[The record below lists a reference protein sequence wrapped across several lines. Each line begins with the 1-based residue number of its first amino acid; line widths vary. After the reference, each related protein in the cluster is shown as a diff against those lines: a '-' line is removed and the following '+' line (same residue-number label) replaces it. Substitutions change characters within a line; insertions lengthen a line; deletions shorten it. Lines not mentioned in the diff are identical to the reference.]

1 MAKKI
6 IKLTEGDIEN
16 IVKKVI
22 EEQGYGGDRGT
33 PSGALSKEEK
43 KEIKQLRKD
52 GTISRDEYKQ
62 LKNNPFRYSPSWE
75 GKDSGIL
82 NFKAQNELYPVAI
95 NVSSYDFFIYYLT
108 EISSIGK
115 IITPPT
121 PPTPPN
127 EVITIPIYNV
137 QGSSLPYADNMVM
150 PYFDKYPEANVQF
163 KKIVNDFI
171 KYINAGGGD
180 KLTNVTIKGSADS
193 ARPSLKWP
201 SGYSKLDHPSAKP
214 YNGKTDPK
222 EMNQYLADMRANQ
235 YAQAVINAIKE
246 ETGFDLKIKVLKGDN
261 FYGQGDGKRGEEFR
275 KITLEPNAEQY
286 EVVNKETI
294 PGKGGTKAVNNK
306 STIKPYLVYI
316 YPNGYANPTKIEGFK
331 TKNGLVIKKEDADD
345 LGLTGKFKTTSKAEI
360 KGSNFFVDGKDIG
373 PIRGKG
379 DLDNVGIRRNALKG
393 MSYNSI
399 LDGIGKIG
407 EGKAFAGPRTITIG
421 SPFKIDFNGEKIEV
435 ITLKQTLFSFHSNKI
450 RG

>member
-1 MAKKI
+1 MAKRN

-22 EEQGYGGDRGT
+22 EEQRRGDLTGVKTKFSRRDRKKYEQKGRSENWNQEISGSLNFDVNQTNPLAVNVGEGRYDIRYITKLVGGG
-33 PSGALSKEEK
+33 
-43 KEIKQLRKD
+43 KEI
-52 GTISRDEYKQ
+52 
-62 LKNNPFRYSPSWE
+62 P
-75 GKDSGIL
+75 GK
-82 NFKAQNELYPVAI
+82 E
-95 NVSSYDFFIYYLT
+95 
-108 EISSIGK
+108 
-115 IITPPT
+115 
-121 PPTPPN
+121 TPPN
-127 EVITIPIYNV
+127 VVITIPIYNV

-163 KKIVNDFI
+163 EKIVKDFI
-171 KYINAGGGD
+171 DYINAGGGD

-193 ARPSLKWP
+193 ARPTLKWP

-235 YAQAVINAIKE
+235 YAQALINAIKE
-246 ETGFDLKIKVLKGDN
+246 ETGFDLKIKVKKGDN
-261 FYGQGDGKRGEEFR
+261 FYGQGDDKRGEEFR

-286 EVVNKETI
+286 EVVDKEVI
-294 PGKGGTKAVNNK
+294 PGKKGTKAVNNK

-331 TKNGLVIKKEDADD
+331 TTNGLVIKKEDADD

-360 KGSNFFVDGKDIG
+360 KGSNFFVDGNDIG

-379 DLDNVGIRRNALKG
+379 DLDNVGIRSNALKG
-393 MSYNSI
+393 MSYNTI

-407 EGKAFAGPRTITIG
+407 EGKAFAGPRTVTNG

-435 ITLKQTLFSFHSNKI
+435 ITLKQTLFSFHSNRM

>member
-1 MAKKI
+1 MAKRN
-6 IKLTEGDIEN
+6 IKLTESDIEN

-22 EEQGYGGDRGT
+22 EEQGDLT
-33 PSGALSKEEK
+33 GARTKWS
-43 KEIKQLRKD
+43 RKD
-52 GTISRDEYKQ
+52 QK
-62 LKNNPFRYSPSWE
+62 RYEEE
-75 GKDSGIL
+75 GKSENWEQKVEGPL
-82 NFKAQNELYPVAI
+82 NFNTNPGNPSAI
-95 NVSSYDFFIYYLT
+95 NVGEGNYDIRYITKLVGGG
-108 EISSIGK
+108 EAIPGK
-115 IITPPT
+115 ETPPD
-121 PPTPPN
+121 
-127 EVITIPIYNV
+127 VAITIPTYNV
-137 QGSSLPYADNMVM
+137 AGSSLPYADNMVM
-150 PYFDKYPEANVQF
+150 PYFDKYPDAQEQF
-163 KKIVNDFI
+163 TEIVEKF
-171 KYINAGGGD
+171 KEYINAGGGD
-180 KLTNVTIKGSADS
+180 KLTKVTIKGSADS
-193 ARPSLKWP
+193 GTPTLKVP

-235 YAQAVINAIKE
+235 YAQALINAIKE
-246 ETGFDLKIKVLKGDN
+246 ETGFDLKIKVKKGDN
-261 FYGQGDGKRGEEFR
+261 FYGQGDDKRGEEFR

-286 EVVNKETI
+286 EVVDKETI

-331 TKNGLVIKKEDADD
+331 TTNGLVIKKEDADD

-360 KGSNFFVDGKDIG
+360 KGSNFFVDGNDIG

-379 DLDNVGIRRNALKG
+379 DLDNVGIRSNALKG
-393 MSYNSI
+393 MSYNTI

-407 EGKAFAGPRTITIG
+407 EGKAFAGPRTVTNG

-435 ITLKQTLFSFHSNKI
+435 ITLKQTLFSFHSNRM